1 MKNKK
6 VLLVT
11 LFDNNNIGN
20 RLQNYA
26 LYHLLESFNA
36 NVTTLDNYYTTEP
49 SLKYL
54 IKMQIKGALG
64 ILGFNKYNHEYK
76 KFCVANKKRN
86 VNKNF
91 NKKNIKNIIKLTNQ
105 EVFEREWNDFDVAI
119 TGSDQIWHKWRN
131 DINELPFYYLEFMPK
146 EKRFSYAASFG
157 FEQIPSNDL
166 KQHQI
171 GLHGMKQISC
181 RENTGCNIVKATIGK
196 DVPKVLDPTLLL
208 SSEEWKYIA
217 EQASD
222 DIKAQNG
229 YAFAYFLGDVSAEYK
244 KYIDETMKYFGIT
257 KIIDF
262 SDVYNP
268 LISKCGPSEFVS
280 LIMNADYVFT
290 DSFHCTVFSTIFNK
304 NFEAFRRV
312 QPGFEKMFSR
322 IEELLSSK
330 GLLDHIYGGTQ
341 VTPTYNFDELCTSS
355 RDYLKGVLES
365 NYED

>member
-105 EVFEREWNDFDVAI
+105 EVF
-119 TGSDQIWHKWRN
+119 
-131 DINELPFYYLEFMPK
+131 
-146 EKRFSYAASFG
+146 
-157 FEQIPSNDL
+157 
-166 KQHQI
+166 
-171 GLHGMKQISC
+171 
-181 RENTGCNIVKATIGK
+181 
-196 DVPKVLDPTLLL
+196 
-208 SSEEWKYIA
+208 
-217 EQASD
+217 
-222 DIKAQNG
+222 
-229 YAFAYFLGDVSAEYK
+229 
-244 KYIDETMKYFGIT
+244 
-257 KIIDF
+257 
-262 SDVYNP
+262 
-268 LISKCGPSEFVS
+268 
-280 LIMNADYVFT
+280 
-290 DSFHCTVFSTIFNK
+290 
-304 NFEAFRRV
+304 
-312 QPGFEKMFSR
+312 
-322 IEELLSSK
+322 
-330 GLLDHIYGGTQ
+330 
-341 VTPTYNFDELCTSS
+341 
-355 RDYLKGVLES
+355 
-365 NYED
+365 